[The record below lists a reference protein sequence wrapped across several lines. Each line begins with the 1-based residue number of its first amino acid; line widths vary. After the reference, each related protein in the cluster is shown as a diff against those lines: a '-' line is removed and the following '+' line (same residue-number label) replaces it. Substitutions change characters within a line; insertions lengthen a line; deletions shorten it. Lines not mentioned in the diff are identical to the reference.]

1 LKNISDTAIVEW
13 NKLMTLE
20 EFDDLLGLIVTVQHL
35 PTITHDMHAR

>member
-1 LKNISDTAIVEW
+1 LKKISDTAIVEW